1 MDTSYNPENIEQKWY
16 KKWEADGNFK
26 ASGDGNPY
34 CILIP
39 PPNVTGSLH
48 MGHAFQHTI
57 MDSLTRYHRMKGDN
71 TLWQCGSDHAG
82 IATQM
87 VVERQLDAKGQKR
100 TDFSRDEFIKKV
112 WQWKENSGGTISDQM
127 RRLGDSPDWDRE
139 AFTMDENLSKA
150 VQEVFIQL
158 HKDKTIYRGK
168 RLVNWD
174 PKFQSAISDLEVE
187 NHDEKGFMW
196 HFRYPLADGETTI
209 DGKDYLVV
217 ATTRP
222 ETMLGDS
229 AVAVDPKDE
238 RYKNLIGK
246 YIDLPIVNRRIPI
259 IADDYVD
266 MEFGTGCVKIT
277 PAHDFNDY
285 EVGKRHQL
293 PLVNIFSPVANILA
307 TAEVFD
313 YKSQA
318 IENYPAALPE
328 KYIGQDRFKAR
339 KLIVE
344 EFKSLD
350 LLEKIDDH
358 ALMVPRGDRS
368 HVVIEPLLTD
378 QWYVATESLAKP
390 AIEAVKNGDIK
401 FVPENWDKTYYHWM
415 NNIQDWCI
423 SRQLWWGHRI
433 PAWYD
438 EDGNVY
444 VAASEQQVR
453 KENQLSDDVSLRQ
466 DEDVLDTWFSSA
478 LWPFATM
485 GWPEKTPELE
495 QFVPSSVLVTGFDI
509 IFFWVARMIMMTLK
523 FTGKVPFKEIYITG
537 LIRDENGDKMS
548 KSKGNVLDPIDLID
562 GIELEPLVVKR
573 TSGLMNPKDASKIEK
588 ATRKQFSE
596 GIESYGTDAL
606 RMTFC
611 SLASTSRDINFDLG
625 RVEGYKNYCNKL
637 WNAARFVMMNTEGQ
651 DCGKGLDRSNLADM
665 QLSVADQ
672 WIIGRFNQT
681 IQAYENHTN
690 NYRFDLATQA
700 LFQFSKNDYCDWY
713 LELSKPILNSEDSSE
728 LRKRGTRHTLVNIL
742 EAMMRLLHPMMPFVT
757 EEIWQRLRPLVYTD
771 SDSIMLAPFPIYD
784 ASSVNEIVIKDISW
798 IQSLITGV
806 RNIRGELNISPNK
819 LVSVF
824 LKNSQTDDVRCL
836 NEYRGFI
843 SSLAKLE
850 SIEILKDHQPI
861 PPSSTALAGDLEI
874 LVPVAGLIDIE
885 AEVAR
890 LQKEIDRITGE
901 KKRLSGK
908 LGNARFVENAPTE
921 IVEKEKEKL
930 LASEQALLK
939 LEQQQQEL
947 KQL

>member
-1 MDTSYNPENIEQKWY
+1 MEKSYNPQNIEQKWY
-16 KKWEADGNFK
+16 KQWEANGNFK
-26 ASGDGNPY
+26 ASGKGAPY

-57 MDSLTRYHRMKGDN
+57 MDTLTRYHRMKGDD

-87 VVERQLDAKGQKR
+87 VVERQLDALGQKR
-100 TDFSRDEFIKKV
+100 TDFSREEFIEKV
-112 WQWKENSGGTISDQM
+112 WQWKETSGGTISQQM

-158 HKDKTIYRGK
+158 YKDKTIYRGK

-196 HFRYPLADGETTI
+196 HFRYPLADGATTI

-238 RYKNLIGK
+238 RYKDLIGK
-246 YIDLPIVNRRIPI
+246 FVELPIVDRKIPI

-293 PLVNIFSPVANILA
+293 PLINIFSPTAKILSH
-307 TAEVFD
+307 AEVFEFGGKPIDD
-313 YKSQA
+313 YP
-318 IENYPAALPE
+318 NLLPDR
-328 KYIGQDRFKAR
+328 YANQDRFDAR

-344 EFKSLD
+344 EFKQLS

-358 ALMVPRGDRS
+358 QLMVPRGDRS
-368 HVVIEPLLTD
+368 NDVIEPLLTD

-390 AIEAVKNGDIK
+390 AIEAVKSGEIK

-415 NNIQDWCI
+415 DNIQDWCI

-438 EDGNVY
+438 EQGNVY
-444 VAASEQQVR
+444 VAQDEATVR
-453 KENQLSDDVSLRQ
+453 KENNLADDLILKQ
-466 DEDVLDTWFSSA
+466 DNDVLDTWFSSA

-485 GWPEKTPELE
+485 GWPEKTPELDK
-495 QFVPSSVLVTGFDI
+495 FVPSSVLVTGFDI
-509 IFFWVARMIMMTLK
+509 IFFWVARMIMMTMK
-523 FTGKVPFKEIYITG
+523 FTNKVPFKEIYITG
-537 LIRDENGDKMS
+537 LIRDEHGHKMS

-562 GIELEPLVVKR
+562 GIQIDPLVTKR
-573 TSGLMNPKDASKIEK
+573 TSGLMNPKDAAKIEK
-588 ATRKQFSE
+588 NTRKQFPD
-596 GIESYGTDAL
+596 GIRSYGTDAL

-637 WNAARFVMMNTEGQ
+637 WNAARYVLMNTQEF
-651 DCGKGLDRSNLADM
+651 DCGKTGTDMELSIADR
-665 QLSVADQ
+665 
-672 WIIGRFNQT
+672 WIISRFNQT
-681 IQAYENHTN
+681 VQTFKTHTN
-690 NYRFDLATQA
+690 EYRFDLATQA

-713 LELSKPILNSEDSSE
+713 LELSKPILNSDNSTEE
-728 LRKRGTRHTLVNIL
+728 QKRGTRHTLVNIL
-742 EAMMRLLHPMMPFVT
+742 ESMMRLLHPMIPFVT
-757 EEIWQRLRPLVYTD
+757 EEIWQLLKPMIST
-771 SDSIMLAPFPIYD
+771 SFESIMLASFPIFD
-784 ASSVNEIVIKDISW
+784 ESALDKKVDSDIAW

-806 RNIRGELNISPNK
+806 RNIKGELNISPSK
-819 LVSVF
+819 PVKVL
-824 LKNSQTDDVRCL
+824 LKNTNQEDARCL
-836 NEYRGFI
+836 NEYREFV

-850 SIEILKDHQPI
+850 TIEILAEGQKVPT
-861 PPSSTALAGDLEI
+861 SSTALAGSLEI
-874 LVPVAGLIDIE
+874 LVPVAGLIDLN
-885 AEVAR
+885 AESSR
-890 LQKEIDRITGE
+890 LTKEIDKLKNE
-901 KKRLSGK
+901 HKRLSGK
-908 LGNARFVENAPTE
+908 LQNERFVANAPAA

-930 LASEQALLK
+930 TNTLEALSK
-939 LEQQQQEL
+939 LEEQL
-947 KQL
+947 KGLKDL

>member
-1 MDTSYNPENIEQKWY
+1 MLDTMETSYNPENIEQKWY
-16 KKWEADGNFK
+16 KKWESDNNFK
-26 ASGDGNPY
+26 ASGSGEPY

-57 MDSLTRYHRMKGDN
+57 MDTLTRYHRMKGDD

-87 VVERQLDAKGQKR
+87 VVERQLNAQGKKR
-100 TDFSRDEFIKKV
+100 TDFTREEFTEKV
-112 WQWKENSGGTISDQM
+112 WQWKETSGGTISEQM
-127 RRLGDSPDWDRE
+127 RRLGDSPDWQRE

-150 VQEVFIQL
+150 VQEVFIAL
-158 HKDKTIYRGK
+158 YKDKTIYRGK

-196 HFRYPLADGETTI
+196 HFRYPLADGQTTD
-209 DGKDYLVV
+209 DGKNYLVV

-229 AVAVDPKDE
+229 AVAVDPKDQ
-238 RYKNLIGK
+238 RYQNLIGK
-246 YIDLPIVNRRIPI
+246 FIDLPLVNRRVPI

-293 PLVNIFSPVANILA
+293 PLINIFSATATILA
-307 TAEVFD
+307 DAEVFKFGGEPIED
-313 YKSQA
+313 YD
-318 IENYPAALPE
+318 NRLPE
-328 KYIGQDRFKAR
+328 QYAGQDRFEAR
-339 KLIVE
+339 KNIVAS
-344 EFKSLD
+344 FDALG
-350 LLEKIDDH
+350 LLEKVDDH

-368 HVVIEPLLTD
+368 NVVIEPLLTD
-378 QWYVATESLAKP
+378 QWYVATEALAKP
-390 AIEAVKNGDIK
+390 AIDAVKNGDIK
-401 FVPENWDKTYYHWM
+401 FVPENWDKTYFHWM

-438 EDGNVY
+438 EQGNIY
-444 VAASEQQVR
+444 VAQSEQQVR
-453 KENQLSDDVSLRQ
+453 SENDLNDQIKLRQ
-466 DEDVLDTWFSSA
+466 DDDVLDTWFSSA

-485 GWPEKTPELE
+485 GWPENTPELNK
-495 QFVPSSVLVTGFDI
+495 FVPSSVLVTGFDI

-562 GIELEPLVVKR
+562 GIQLEPLVKKR
-573 TSGLMNPKDASKIEK
+573 TSGLMNPKAASKIEK
-588 ATRKQFSE
+588 TTRKQFSG

-637 WNAARFVMMNTEGQ
+637 WNASRFVLMNTEEF
-651 DCGKGLDRSNLADM
+651 DCGKENREM
-665 QLSVADQ
+665 ELSVADR
-672 WIIGRFNQT
+672 WIIGRFNQV
-681 IQAYENHTN
+681 IQEFETYTN
-690 NYRFDLATQA
+690 SYRFDLATKA

-713 LELSKPILNSEDSSE
+713 LELSKPILNSEQSSHQQ
-728 LRKRGTRHTLVNIL
+728 KRGTRHTLVNVL
-742 EAMMRLLHPMMPFVT
+742 EATMRLLHPMIPFVT
-757 EEIWQRLRPLVYTD
+757 EEIWQRLKPLTTMTD
-771 SDSIMLAPFPIYD
+771 ESIMLAPFPVFD
-784 ASSVNEIVIKDISW
+784 ASSVDDKVIRDLEWIKGIIS
-798 IQSLITGV
+798 GV
-806 RNIRGELNISPNK
+806 RNIKGELNISPSK
-819 LVSVF
+819 PVKVL
-824 LKNSQTDDVRCL
+824 LKNTHAEDQHCL
-836 NEYRGFI
+836 EKYKAFI

-850 SIEILKDHQPI
+850 SISILI
-861 PPSSTALAGDLEI
+861 ENETAPPSSTALSGNVEI
-874 LVPVAGLIDIE
+874 LVPVAGLVDLD
-885 AEVAR
+885 AEMMR
-890 LQKEIDRITGE
+890 LRKEIDKLNSE
-901 KKRLSGK
+901 KSRLSGK
-908 LGNARFVENAPTE
+908 LNNSKFVDNAPEE

-930 LASEQALLK
+930 AKAEQNLNILLIK
-939 LEQQQQEL
+939 KEQLERL
-947 KQL
+947 